1 MNKGFAFAVVERSVL
16 SKLRAEKLRAW
27 KVDDL
32 CDRFNVTAVRRRR
45 GLIPKVGDP
54 MDTGRSLEESGRPHS
69 ARSGRWSEAAFGPR
83 RCMGRDC
90 VVLESPAHWR
100 PPAHDPRRAAAV

>member
-16 SKLRAEKLRAW
+16 SKLRAEELRAW

-69 ARSGRWSEAAFGPR
+69 ATSRLRRWSACEQTGTQRSVSAPR
-83 RCMGRDC
+83 QDT
-90 VVLESPAHWR
+90 PH
-100 PPAHDPRRAAAV
+100 